1 MCRLRELVMDRR
13 EFIGRTAGAVLAVP
27 LTVSAQQPGRV
38 YRLGLLS
45 PGMPPASGTG
55 MAQWLASNLGELGYV
70 EGRNLVVVTRFAEEQ
85 ADRLPGLAR
94 ELAQQKPDVIVA
106 IGTSAIQAGKIATT
120 TVPIVFL
127 NNGDPVALGLVAS
140 LARPGGNVTGIL
152 IAPGGTLAG
161 KKLEL
166 LKEMAP
172 RATRIALLTPDDPG
186 AGLKMQVQEVRR
198 SAAAPGVE
206 LSVVEVRGGDYA
218 KAFAA
223 IRTTRST
230 ALFVGA
236 HSRLLR
242 DRNKIIEL
250 AAIHRLPA
258 VYEWPQH
265 VKDGGLMSY
274 GASDTETYRRVA
286 VYVDRIFKGAAPG
299 ELPIEQPSK
308 LLLVINLKTANAMGL
323 SIPQSLLLRADE
335 VIQQSTIGDC
345 SRHSR
350 TYARRGRA
358 RSRGSGTGPGRG
370 RPSFAAQGDGS
381 RGQRSHAALAA
392 DWTTNTGGPDGQVSL
407 TDPVA
412 RSMATSGRG
421 TGIVGCNV
429 RTAADTKHHLS
440 VAHEVANV
448 GHDRAPLFAMAQQA
462 RSATGTEEPAAVA
475 ERGCFSGLEILDG
488 DQAGM
493 GPLVPKPLTSKRC
506 GSVGTIG
513 PTRCGYV
520 GKPLSLLWA
529 RSKPGWARPVS

>member
-1 MCRLRELVMDRR
+1 VIDRR
-13 EFIGRTAGAVLAVP
+13 AFIGSVAGTLLSVP
-27 LTVSAQQPGRV
+27 FATGAQQAGRI

-45 PGMPPASGTG
+45 PGMPSTSSTG
-55 MAQWLASNLGELGYV
+55 MAQWLSSYLGELGYV
-70 EGRNLVVVTRFAEEQ
+70 EGRNLVVVARFAEER
-85 ADRLPGLAR
+85 ADRLTELAR

-106 IGTSAIQAGKIATT
+106 IGTSAIQAGKVATT

-127 NNGDPVALGLVAS
+127 NNGDPVELGLVVS

-186 AGLKMQVQEVRR
+186 AGLKMQVQEVRK
-198 SAAAPGVE
+198 SAAVLGVE

-218 KAFAA
+218 RAFAA
-223 IRTTRST
+223 IGATRST

-236 HSRLLR
+236 HSRFLR

-258 VYEWPQH
+258 IYEWPQQ

-308 LLLVINLKTANAMGL
+308 LLLVLNLKTAKAMGL

-335 VIQQSTIGDC
+335 VIQ
-345 SRHSR
+345 
-350 TYARRGRA
+350 
-358 RSRGSGTGPGRG
+358 
-370 RPSFAAQGDGS
+370 
-381 RGQRSHAALAA
+381 
-392 DWTTNTGGPDGQVSL
+392 
-407 TDPVA
+407 
-412 RSMATSGRG
+412 
-421 TGIVGCNV
+421 
-429 RTAADTKHHLS
+429 
-440 VAHEVANV
+440 
-448 GHDRAPLFAMAQQA
+448 
-462 RSATGTEEPAAVA
+462 
-475 ERGCFSGLEILDG
+475 
-488 DQAGM
+488 
-493 GPLVPKPLTSKRC
+493 
-506 GSVGTIG
+506 
-513 PTRCGYV
+513 
-520 GKPLSLLWA
+520 
-529 RSKPGWARPVS
+529 

>member
-1 MCRLRELVMDRR
+1 MIDRR
-13 EFIGRTAGAVLAVP
+13 TFIGSIAGSLVALPLAAQSQQAGRT
-27 LTVSAQQPGRV
+27 

-45 PGMPPASGTG
+45 PGMPSLSGTG
-55 MAQWLASNLGELGYV
+55 MAQWLPSYLGELGYV
-70 EGRNLVVVTRFAEEQ
+70 EGRNLIVVARYAEER
-85 ADRLPGLAR
+85 AERLTELAR

-127 NNGDPVALGLVAS
+127 NNGDPVELGLVAS

-166 LKEMAP
+166 LKEMVP

-186 AGLKMQVQEVRR
+186 AGLKMQVQEVRK
-198 SAAAPGVE
+198 SAAVLGVE

-218 KAFAA
+218 GAFAA
-223 IRTTRST
+223 VGATRST

-286 VYVDRIFKGAAPG
+286 VYVERIFKGVVPG

-308 LLLVINLKTANAMGL
+308 LLLVINLKTAKAMGL
-323 SIPQSLLLRADE
+323 SIPQALLLRADE
-335 VIQQSTIGDC
+335 VIQ
-345 SRHSR
+345 
-350 TYARRGRA
+350 
-358 RSRGSGTGPGRG
+358 
-370 RPSFAAQGDGS
+370 
-381 RGQRSHAALAA
+381 
-392 DWTTNTGGPDGQVSL
+392 
-407 TDPVA
+407 
-412 RSMATSGRG
+412 
-421 TGIVGCNV
+421 
-429 RTAADTKHHLS
+429 
-440 VAHEVANV
+440 
-448 GHDRAPLFAMAQQA
+448 
-462 RSATGTEEPAAVA
+462 
-475 ERGCFSGLEILDG
+475 
-488 DQAGM
+488 
-493 GPLVPKPLTSKRC
+493 
-506 GSVGTIG
+506 
-513 PTRCGYV
+513 
-520 GKPLSLLWA
+520 
-529 RSKPGWARPVS
+529 